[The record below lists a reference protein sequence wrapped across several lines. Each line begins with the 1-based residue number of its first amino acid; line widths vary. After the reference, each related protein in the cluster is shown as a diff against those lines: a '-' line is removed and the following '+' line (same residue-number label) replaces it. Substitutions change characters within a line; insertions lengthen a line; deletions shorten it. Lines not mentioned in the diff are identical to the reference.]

1 MTQTGHRMKAS
12 ERREAVLAA
21 AVTEFAARGLAGTS
35 TEDVARRAG
44 ISQPYLFRLFPTKKA
59 LFLALVERCF
69 RQVAAAF
76 EAAGI
81 PSDGLVETA
90 VGRLGVCAMALIRP
104 DGVLAARGST
114 HVADYVRRLAG
125 ELVPA

>member
-1 MTQTGHRMKAS
+1 LYELLRGGRH
-12 ERREAVLAA
+12 VL
-21 AVTEFAARGLAGTS
+21 VTSDADA
-35 TEDVARRAG
+35 
-44 ISQPYLFRLFPTKKA
+44 
-59 LFLALVERCF
+59 
-69 RQVAAAF
+69 AAAF

-104 DGVLAARGST
+104 DGVLAARGSA
-114 HVADYVRRLAG
+114 HIADYVRRLAG